1 MTKNMKKT
9 LLLAAGFIFIV
20 AACLFAGGIYAETA
34 DDMVTATINYYY
46 YDENAEGF
54 KGSSPFPS
62 FVAHM
67 PKGSAEMAERNP
79 VVPGFTPCD
88 IDRNPLES
96 VTVEFTEDSVTD
108 IFYFPSE
115 VQYVIRLN
123 KQTPDLNGYD
133 TTVII
138 NGKGITGT
146 EPIEFEDDQPI
157 EELDG
162 KTLAEAF
169 EGFTLMY
176 HVPEVI
182 AADGSTEF
190 ECFYDRNNYLV
201 KFELG
206 NGGYGVDPIYA
217 PYESTLYVN
226 QTPVRAGYTF
236 LGWSDQQPD
245 SEGNAPVTG
254 LAPTVTEDKTYYAV
268 WRKNEPVPYTIIY
281 KNADIDDGGET
292 SYSYWG
298 VKTLTADPDTVFTID
313 EIIAANKDNTA
324 LKDFGYFTFDEEA
337 TKADNPSEITVK
349 GDGSTIIRL
358 YYSRNK
364 YKLRFA
370 YLKCTPHDNIT
381 IGAPVES
388 VIENHQYALV
398 NTNDYQN
405 HKPKVL
411 TNRTASDNMRASEDF
426 NNQNFNYLWNFVP
439 AEDGYYIQYSDGQY
453 LFVNITN
460 INAGNAVVMSDTPT
474 LFKIAPYGDST
485 DEFLIYTVYSNK
497 NFYLN
502 DKSNAGERIQV
513 YPSPTPTEDDNKNPN
528 RWQLYDYADYNIETT
543 YDNIKVAGSGGT
555 DSGNFGVNQ
564 LLADGKLNYTL
575 NTMPEVHIPDDFIE
589 GYHTVNGKTYKYFE
603 FVAEYDANIE
613 AIWPA
618 NVFDSVNQYS
628 FGSWSTQSGSGYRTN
643 YSDHAN
649 IIGAFPYL
657 SSDMIVDPSYVYDPD
672 NEDSVAQMLWAWW
685 GKTDDNVNDHRINIY
700 FEALDT
706 SDPACI
712 SYQGNTFLF
721 DHTVDAV
728 AAHNGNTRI
737 DPFTYKGFT
746 IIPSEKDG
754 HVKSWGEENG
764 HHLEYDDEHP
774 DGVWTTD
781 FHYIRNIHSIRYYNY
796 NSYYDTGKD
805 TSAVKYGQVLSEF
818 TPDTPPYPSDL
829 KEGAY
834 EFAGWY
840 TTDTY
845 DELFDWSETMPDNDI
860 TVYAYWK
867 PKTFTVNFYNDES
880 DYRNGNPFKHSEP
893 VDYGTFINPSE
904 AEQNLVPPVITSATG
919 EYNAAK
925 AGWYYYDSNNKL
937 HAFDPAT
944 MTVSGNMD
952 LFMKWSSTVP
962 SAFGVHYVVK
972 NNESVKVADDTTGYS
987 FVGLTRTF
995 KAKVDDE
1002 LNEGFKTNYFPDRSS
1017 TSILM
1022 SGDPEQNEKS
1032 FYYVHRDSV
1041 PYTVRYLEKGTDR
1054 PLLEDKI
1061 VSDNIYSV
1069 VTEKYIPINDYVPE
1083 NYYQSLIVTVSD
1095 DPAEEAENN
1104 VIIFYYTED
1113 TVNVPYHVKY
1123 LIEDDNGKYTQEID
1137 GVTYHFKEAGYIDS
1151 ISQRGSTKDI
1161 TVNTYSGYEADNYH
1175 EIIYTKTDDVEY
1187 STEGEPHKVN
1197 GASSVSLTLDG
1208 DCTGK
1213 ELHIHYLKKY
1223 YPVKITY
1230 KSSNMNEEALKLW
1243 NEAMLAEYSGLTG
1256 EDPVEYGG
1264 VRYYRSFYRI
1274 DEDRK
1279 YNDTYTSSAK
1289 ELNGFNITGA
1299 NSKSIIVADDDSFTK
1314 NKMEFTYTRLEQMMF
1329 RFYGV
1334 IPDGNSR
1341 TIADPNEISLLS
1353 YNQQIRYVGERPT
1366 TVRAETST
1374 DLYRFVGWYNDE
1386 ACTQK
1391 VNDSLLSGSAKNE
1404 FRPLGSNDDVSYYA
1418 LYDFKR
1424 GDLTVTT
1431 DGCDDTSQSFEYIIR
1446 GKDPHNS
1453 HIEMKICING
1463 NGSKTIKNLPIGN
1476 YDVIQTDWSWRY
1488 TPDAVTKTAAVNDTA
1503 PVQADF
1509 TQTMSDTRWLDGNG
1523 YRVNKFTE

>member
-88 IDRNPLES
+88 IDRNPIES

-349 GDGSTIIRL
+349 GNGSTIIRF

-364 YKLRFA
+364 YKLRFV
-370 YLKCTPHDNIT
+370 YLKHTSSTSVTEGD
-381 IGAPVES
+381 PVES
-388 VIENHQYALV
+388 ITDGHQYALV
-398 NTNDYQN
+398 NTNRGRS
-405 HKPKVL
+405 KVL
-411 TNRTASDNMRASEDF
+411 TNQKANDNMRALKNFSEVKFD
-426 NNQNFNYLWNFVP
+426 YLWTFVP

-453 LFVNITN
+453 LSVNITN
-460 INAGNAVVMSDTPT
+460 TNAGNAVVMSDTPT
-474 LFKIAPYGDST
+474 LFKIAPYGDSSN
-485 DEFLIYTVYSNK
+485 EFLIYTTYANK
-497 NFYLN
+497 QFYLN

-513 YPSPTPTEDDNKNPN
+513 YPSNPPIEGGNNNPN
-528 RWQLYDYADYNIETT
+528 RWQIYDAEDAVTT
-543 YDNIKVAGSGGT
+543 TIYSIIKAANSTGSGHFPG
-555 DSGNFGVNQ
+555 DASM
-564 LLADGKLNYTL
+564 NYVL
-575 NTMPEVHIPDDFIE
+575 PYMPEVDTSSGITRGSYIYNNE
-589 GYHTVNGKTYKYFE
+589 EYEYLE
-603 FVAEYDANIE
+603 LVAEYDANIE
-613 AIWPA
+613 DMWPA
-618 NVFDSVNQYS
+618 DVIGTSGNYS
-628 FGSWSTQSGSGYRTN
+628 FGSWSTQDGTEYRRRHST
-643 YSDHAN
+643 HAN
-649 IIGAFPYL
+649 IVGAYPYM
-657 SSDMIVDPSYVYDPD
+657 SSEMIVDPSYVYDPE
-672 NEDSVAQMLWAWW
+672 NSESVAQLLWAWW
-685 GKTDDNVNDHRINIY
+685 GKADDNVTDHRFNIY
-700 FEALDT
+700 YEVLDEN
-706 SDPACI
+706 DPNAV
-712 SYQGNTFLF
+712 SYNGVNYLLDRTL
-721 DHTVDAV
+721 DLT
-728 AAHNGNTRI
+728 AAHNLNTRI
-737 DPFTYKGFT
+737 DPFVYKGFT
-746 IIPSEKDG
+746 IIPSEQGG
-754 HVKSWGEENG
+754 HARSNVTETGQ
-764 HHLEYDDEHP
+764 YQDP
-774 DGVWTTD
+774 VDGVWTTE
-781 FHYIRNIHSIRYYNY
+781 FHYMRNVHSIRYYNY

-805 TSAVKYGQVLSEF
+805 TSAVKYGQALSEF

-867 PKTFTVNFYNDES
+867 PKTFIVNFYNDES

-904 AEQNLVPPVITSATG
+904 AEQSLVPPVITSPTG

-1069 VTEKYIPINDYVPE
+1069 VTEKYVPINDYVPE

-1175 EIIYTKTDDVEY
+1175 EIIYAKTDDVEY

-1197 GASSVSLTLDG
+1197 GASSVSLTLDD

-1274 DEDRK
+1274 DEDQK

-1314 NKMEFTYTRLEQMMF
+1314 NKMEFIYTRLEQMMF

-1488 TPDAVTKTAAVNDTA
+1488 TPDAVAKTAAVNDTA

-1523 YRVNKFTE
+1523 YKDNKFAE

>member
-88 IDRNPLES
+88 IDRNPIES

-133 TTVII
+133 TAVII

-206 NGGYGVDPIYA
+206 RGGYGVDPIYA

-313 EIIAANKDNTA
+313 EIIAANKDNTE
-324 LKDFGYFTFDEEA
+324 LNDFGYFTFDEAA

-349 GDGSTIIRL
+349 GDGSTIIRF

-364 YKLRFA
+364 YKLRFVYLQHDPIA
-370 YLKCTPHDNIT
+370 YVVQNPAAI
-381 IGAPVES
+381 VES
-388 VIENHQYALV
+388 GHQYLLV
-398 NTNDYQN
+398 NTNEGFQSL
-405 HKPKVL
+405 L
-411 TNRTASDNMRASEDF
+411 TNETSTYYYELNHSVTNSMLAFSEISPDCSEHAWLLTSTGTAD
-426 NNQNFNYLWNFVP
+426 Y
-439 AEDGYYIQYSDGQY
+439 YYIQDLDGNY
-453 LFVNITN
+453 LTITRN
-460 INAGNAVVMSDTPT
+460 TNDRGNLFLSDTPT
-474 LFKIAPYGDST
+474 PFYVKNST
-485 DEFLIYTVYSNK
+485 SSDEFEISCTVNGTKY
-497 NFYLN
+497 YLN
-502 DKSNAGERIQV
+502 DKSNGQIAAQG
-513 YPSPTPTEDDNKNPN
+513 YKDGTLKD
-528 RWQLYDYADYNIETT
+528 ADKWHLFDIDGLSVVTLDEIR
-543 YDNIKVAGSGGT
+543 NIKAASGTGSGRFPG
-555 DSGNFGVNQ
+555 DANM
-564 LLADGKLNYTL
+564 NYVL
-575 NTMPEVHIPDDFIE
+575 PSMPEVDTSSGITSGSYIYNNKE
-589 GYHTVNGKTYKYFE
+589 YEYLE
-603 FVAEYDANIE
+603 LVAEFDANIE
-613 AIWPA
+613 AQWPA
-618 NVFDSVNQYS
+618 DVIGTSGNYS
-628 FGSWSTQSGSGYRTN
+628 FGSWSTQDGTEYRSRHST
-643 YSDHAN
+643 HAN
-649 IIGAFPYL
+649 IVGAYPYM
-657 SSDMIVDPSYVYDPD
+657 SSEMIVDPSYVYDSE
-672 NEDSVAQMLWAWW
+672 NSESVAQLLWAWW
-685 GKTDDNVNDHRINIY
+685 GKADDNVTDHRFNIY
-700 FEALDT
+700 YEVLDEN
-706 SDPACI
+706 DPNAV
-712 SYQGNTFLF
+712 SYNGVNYLLDRTL
-721 DHTVDAV
+721 DLT
-728 AAHNGNTRI
+728 AAHNLNTRI
-737 DPFTYKGFT
+737 DPFVYKGFT
-746 IIPSEKDG
+746 IIPSEQGG
-754 HVKSWGEENG
+754 HARSNVTETGQ
-764 HHLEYDDEHP
+764 YQDP
-774 DGVWTTD
+774 VDGVWTTE
-781 FHYIRNIHSIRYYNY
+781 FHYMRNVHSIRYYNY

-805 TSAVKYGQVLSEF
+805 TSAVKYGQALSEF

-893 VDYGTFINPSE
+893 VVYGTFINPSE
-904 AEQNLVPPVITSATG
+904 AEQSLVPPVITSTTG

-944 MTVSGNMD
+944 MAVSGNMD

-1032 FYYVHRDSV
+1032 FYYVHRDHV

-1069 VTEKYIPINDYVPE
+1069 VTEKYVPINDYVPE

-1197 GASSVSLTLDG
+1197 GASSVGMTLDG

-1264 VRYYRSFYRI
+1264 VTYYRSFYRI
-1274 DEDRK
+1274 DEDQK

-1314 NKMEFTYTRLEQMMF
+1314 NKMEFIYTRLEQMMF

-1334 IPDGNSR
+1334 IPNGNSR

-1391 VNDSLLSGSAKNE
+1391 VNDSLLSGTAKNE

-1523 YRVNKFTE
+1523 YKDNKFAE